1 MLIMEKYN
9 LEKYLKT
16 KDSDRIEYYNPTILI
31 SILGDVTS
39 KKFEIIKNSV
49 KEENPEL
56 KKRIENKKISTINSN
71 AGQLNYQEFENAS
84 SFF

>member
-1 MLIMEKYN
+1 MEKYN

-84 SFF
+84 SFFW